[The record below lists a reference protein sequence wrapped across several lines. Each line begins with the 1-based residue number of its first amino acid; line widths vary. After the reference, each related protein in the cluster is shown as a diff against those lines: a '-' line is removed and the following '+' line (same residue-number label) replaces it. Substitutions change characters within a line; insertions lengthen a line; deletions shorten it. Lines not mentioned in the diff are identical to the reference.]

1 MQLCALHAHNTIMDR
16 DLAFLGTVD
25 ATRDAFAGHDGTVQ
39 VYDPNGVLVATFS
52 AESTGTR
59 FEL

>member
-1 MQLCALHAHNTIMDR
+1 MDR